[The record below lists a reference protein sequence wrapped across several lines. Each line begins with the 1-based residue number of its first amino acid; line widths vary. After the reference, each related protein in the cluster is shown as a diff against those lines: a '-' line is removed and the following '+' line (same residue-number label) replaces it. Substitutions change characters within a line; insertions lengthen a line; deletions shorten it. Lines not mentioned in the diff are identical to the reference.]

1 MLGFDPR
8 FEIKPVKYYIGLNIE
23 NRNVIAVKIRMSKL
37 IVELLRVEPKDLK
50 DPEKRTKY
58 VKNSFKYYNKH
69 ITQFNIDN
77 EDDIDYAM
85 LLVKQVYK
93 KFTE

>member
-1 MLGFDPR
+1 MSNEGVLCTS
-8 FEIKPVKYYIGLNIE
+8 LNDID
-23 NRNVIAVKIRMSKL
+23 NKNVIAVKIRKTKL
-37 IVELLRVEPKDLK
+37 IVEFLRVEPKDLK

-69 ITQFNIDN
+69 ITQFDVEN

-85 LLVKQVYK
+85 LLVRQVYK

>member
-1 MLGFDPR
+1 MSNEGVLCTS
-8 FEIKPVKYYIGLNIE
+8 LNDID
-23 NRNVIAVKIRMSKL
+23 NKNVIAVKIRKTKL

-69 ITQFNIDN
+69 ITQFDVEN

-85 LLVKQVYK
+85 LLVRQVYK